1 MSNHTNPELLDFNDL
16 PAEDLVEQIIAGL
29 SEDDV
34 LVKINELRTRA
45 LSGVY
50 VEDKEASEKEK
61 AAIRAEHRAGILLA
75 RRLVSLRVSG
85 KAKKQATRKATV
97 HNSFTLD
104 DL

>member
-1 MSNHTNPELLDFNDL
+1 MPNRVNPELLDFNDL
-16 PAEDLVEQIIAGL
+16 PADDFVEQIIAGL
-29 SEDDV
+29 SENDV

-61 AAIRAEHRAGILLA
+61 AAAHSEYRAGILLA
-75 RRLVSLRVSG
+75 RRLRSFRESRKVKKPVVN
-85 KAKKQATRKATV
+85 KAIQ
-97 HNSFTLD
+97 NNNFTLD